1 MRKLTRRRVR
11 EAKQSKAKESAES
24 VFAALETAPVLC
36 LHCPTALCLRKST
49 MTVPYCALKCAVP
62 SVPFGNTV
70 PHCALE
76 RAPDQTLRFGWGKH
90 FSLPPTCAIVE
101 IFLFA
106 RRSNHQIFSS
116 QTSLSWWSRGETCA
130 LEWILVKGEIFARCN
145 SCHDFT
151 AQNLREPW
159 VSQIFVKAASDICC
173 DIEIY
178 GSHWV
183 RPLWN
188 WAPCAGKQLCH
199 ITDCFMGS
207 FKQHRNIL
215 LTLSP
220 LLFRHSDRK
229 HNWQTIIGTLLISSP
244 FSENPVDPKIFD

>member
-1 MRKLTRRRVR
+1 
-11 EAKQSKAKESAES
+11 
-24 VFAALETAPVLC
+24 
-36 LHCPTALCLRKST
+36 
-49 MTVPYCALKCAVP
+49 MTVPHCALKCAVP

-116 QTSLSWWSRGETCA
+116 HTSLSWWKNKTRGEICA
-130 LEWILVKGEIFARCN
+130 LEWILVKSEIFARCN

-207 FKQHRNIL
+207 LKQHRNIL
-215 LTLSP
+215 LALSP
-220 LLFRHSDRK
+220 LLFRQNTQSTN
-229 HNWQTIIGTLLISSP
+229 HNRNTFNHLPLLIQLIRKYLTNILIGWWSQICTFYSRQTSSSP
-244 FSENPVDPKIFD
+244 YPKRASA